1 MGKLAPITDK
11 HLLEAIA
18 SFPAEWREDDSK
30 RSFWL
35 AIAVIKYFLGEV
47 WLDEHEHVSPERT
60 APGFLRVIAG
70 QSAETQI
77 STFRLVDFAELLWNL
92 QCTTGFDMCI
102 DRLGQG
108 VIEPTYAELDLGDL
122 GRMLYCGGVNFR
134 FVEPQ
139 QIKGLDYDVEITLA
153 DGMVV
158 CADAKCKL
166 EATEFSAD
174 TVRNSLEKARRQFPK
189 DRPSIIFMK
198 VPDRWF
204 KQPTQVTGQSLNGI
218 ADKFL
223 CGTKRIVS
231 VKFYFSDVVYVDK
244 ALMHDHS
251 FKEISNH
258 NWSAPLEVV
267 HPFCWSED
275 HFGWMESWQ
284 GSITSP
290 KRSSPSCGR
299 LKS

>member
-1 MGKLAPITDK
+1 MGKFAPITDK
-11 HLLEAIA
+11 HLLEVIA

-35 AIAVIKYFLGEV
+35 AIAVVKYFLGEV
-47 WLDEHEHVSPERT
+47 WLDEHVSPERN

-108 VIEPTYAELDLGDL
+108 VIEPTYAELDLG
-122 GRMLYCGGVNFR
+122 RMLYCGGVNFR

-166 EATEFSAD
+166 EATDFSVD
-174 TVRNSLEKARRQFPK
+174 TVRNSLEKARRQFLK

-198 VPDRWF
+198 VPARWF
-204 KQPTQVTGQSLNGI
+204 KQPTQVQGLSLNGI
-218 ADKFL
+218 AEKFL

-231 VKFYFSDVVYVDK
+231 VKFYFSDIVYVDK

-251 FKEISNH
+251 FKEISNYNNRFDRSRDWEMFAEPQVPRGWNGMPPGWRRVLFFPNDGPH
-258 NWSAPLEVV
+258 N
-267 HPFCWSED
+267 
-275 HFGWMESWQ
+275 
-284 GSITSP
+284 
-290 KRSSPSCGR
+290 
-299 LKS
+299 